1 MKDARLK
8 KGLTLKK
15 FEEKTKIKKSF
26 LQYIETEKW
35 NDLPEYGVVKGFV
48 KSMSDILDIKNDV
61 AFALLRRDYSSN
73 KKVAVNPKP
82 DLKMKFSWSPKIT
95 VLVVVVLAIVSVLSY
110 IVYQYINFNQPP
122 KLELVLPVEDQVVE
136 NLEVVVSGITDP
148 DAVVIANNQPILV
161 NSDGNFS
168 DTVEVKKGDEELKVS
183 ATSRSGKFTEIRR
196 RIKTK

>member
-1 MKDARLK
+1 
-8 KGLTLKK
+8 
-15 FEEKTKIKKSF
+15 
-26 LQYIETEKW
+26 
-35 NDLPEYGVVKGFV
+35 
-48 KSMSDILDIKNDV
+48 LDIKNDV